1 MKYSHT
7 FSYIKK
13 KKKKMK
19 SSNVNVMVDQT
30 VRVVTLLSHVLL
42 LNPQRLHKMGPKL
55 TSGVTAKATNMHSH
69 TVCM

>member
-1 MKYSHT
+1 
-7 FSYIKK
+7 
-13 KKKKMK
+13 MK